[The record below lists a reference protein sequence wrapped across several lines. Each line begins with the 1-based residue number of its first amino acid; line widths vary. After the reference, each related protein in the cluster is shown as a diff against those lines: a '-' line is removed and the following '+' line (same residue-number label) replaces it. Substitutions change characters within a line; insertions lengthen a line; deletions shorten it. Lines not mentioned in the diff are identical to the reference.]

1 MKSNVWFCG
10 IPGSRWSGID
20 IQMRSI
26 LTCDRTDETPERT
39 QYHRPITPGDANNG
53 HRGSYWGPG
62 MGCGEDWID
71 FNFLTPNK
79 LLDDINNVF
88 SGNGYRIIKAMC
100 LLDTLTWITF
110 GITLRVIKLY

>member
-1 MKSNVWFCG
+1 MTSNVWFCG

-26 LTCDRTDETPERT
+26 LACDRSDETPERT
-39 QYHRPITPGDANNG
+39 MYHRAYDTNDVNNG

-71 FNFLTPNK
+71 FNFLTKNK
-79 LLDDINNVF
+79 HFQAKEYEEAL
-88 SGNGYRIIKAMC
+88 KQ
-100 LLDTLTWITF
+100 TF
-110 GITLRVIKLY
+110 IEVDAHLQTEKG